1 MAVGK
6 EQQIEVLRLTHVRG
20 AGGGKAIYSP
30 HRRFPHRSSS
40 LRHEK
45 VPERLSGPGQVKQVA
60 GVHECEYL

>member
-6 EQQIEVLRLTHVRG
+6 EQQIDVLRLTHVRG
-20 AGGGKAIYSP
+20 AGRKVFYSP